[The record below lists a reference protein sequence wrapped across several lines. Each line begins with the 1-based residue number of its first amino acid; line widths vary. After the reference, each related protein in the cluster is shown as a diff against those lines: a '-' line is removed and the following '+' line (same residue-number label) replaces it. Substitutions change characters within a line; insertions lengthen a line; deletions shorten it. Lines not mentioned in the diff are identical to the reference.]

1 MYLEVGAILNID
13 WKATDCNALD
23 QIFLWFL
30 ALRALIVGT
39 LFPRNDILNENTFG
53 KSYLNSSETKNRR
66 IQEITSPPKSKK
78 STIH

>member
-53 KSYLNSSETKNRR
+53 KSYLNSSETTNRR
-66 IQEITSPPKSKK
+66 IQEITSPPISKK